1 MQNLFFLL
9 ELNITLDNHH
19 KGGSLSLSAVSSITY
34 TMLSPS
40 SIQMRSVSSIQ
51 WHASPCPGTPVS
63 TSTKVIRYRRL
74 VPEPLPLSV
83 VKTDKRF
90 LPKRALEN
98 PSISSNDLGQLL
110 VSSFIAGALQ

>member
-83 VKTDKRF
+83 VKTDKRR
-90 LPKRALEN
+90 PKTLRK
-98 PSISSNDLGQLL
+98 D
-110 VSSFIAGALQ
+110 SFNVIGAHHKLFCYWKRKE

>member
-63 TSTKVIRYRRL
+63 TSTKVIRYRR
-74 VPEPLPLSV
+74 P
-83 VKTDKRF
+83 KTLRKDSFNVIGAHHKLFCYWKR
-90 LPKRALEN
+90 KE
-98 PSISSNDLGQLL
+98 
-110 VSSFIAGALQ
+110 